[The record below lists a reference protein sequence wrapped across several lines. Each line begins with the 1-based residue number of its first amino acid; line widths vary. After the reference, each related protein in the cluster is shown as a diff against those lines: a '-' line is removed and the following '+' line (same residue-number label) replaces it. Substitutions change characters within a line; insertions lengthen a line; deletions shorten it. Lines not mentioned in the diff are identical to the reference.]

1 VTQAVVTAG
10 REDLD
15 VLSRVVAESFFDLP
29 PSRWL
34 IADPAVRREIFPG
47 YFRLILEQVMAVG
60 EVQTTEDRTAA
71 ALWIPSD
78 GSPSDGGT
86 SDGDAEAGGLP
97 DYPARLA
104 ELTGPF
110 ADRFRAFDETLDKSH
125 PAGTPHRHL
134 AILAVRPDCQGQG
147 TGTAMLRSYHG
158 GLDAA
163 GGPAAYLEA
172 VSPRTRAVYL
182 RHGYADHGPPI
193 QFPDDGPQMYP
204 MWREPP

>member
-1 VTQAVVTAG
+1 MTVTVVTAG
-10 REDLD
+10 PEDLD
-15 VLSRVVAESFFDLP
+15 ALSKVISESFFDLP

-34 IADPAVRREIFPG
+34 IADPVVRQEIFPG
-47 YFRLILEQVMAVG
+47 YFRLILEQVMAAG
-60 EVQTTEDRTAA
+60 EVQTTADREAA
-71 ALWIPSD
+71 ALWIPSEPGD
-78 GSPSDGGT
+78 PVP
-86 SDGDAEAGGLP
+86 GDAEAGGLP
-97 DYPARLA
+97 DYPTRLA

-110 ADRFRAFDETLDKSH
+110 ADRFRAFDETLEQNH
-125 PAGTPHRHL
+125 PAGAPHHHL
-134 AILAVRPDCQGQG
+134 AILAVRPDCQGLG
-147 TGTAMLRSYHG
+147 IGTAMLRSYHA

-182 RHGYADHGPPI
+182 QHGYVDHGPPI

>member
-1 VTQAVVTAG
+1 MTVTVVTAG
-10 REDLD
+10 PADLD
-15 VLSRVVAESFFDLP
+15 ALSKVISESFFELP

-34 IADPAVRREIFPG
+34 IADPVARREIFPG

-60 EVQTTEDRTAA
+60 EVQTTAGRTAA
-71 ALWIPSD
+71 ALWIPSE
-78 GSPSDGGT
+78 P
-86 SDGDAEAGGLP
+86 GDAAAGGLP

-104 ELTGPF
+104 GLTGPF
-110 ADRFRAFDETLDKSH
+110 AGRFRAFDETLEQHH
-125 PAGTPHRHL
+125 PAGVAHHHL
-134 AILAVRPDCQGQG
+134 AIIAVRPDCQGQG
-147 TGTAMLRSYHG
+147 TGTAMLRSYHA

-182 RHGYADHGPPI
+182 QHGYADHGPPI